1 MLYWITFGIPTI
13 ILLIALIYAVHR
25 AGWFSP
31 REERRLDANTRM
43 AQERDDPQR

>member
-1 MLYWITFGIPTI
+1 MWYWIGFGIPTI
-13 ILLIALIYAVHR
+13 ILLAALIYGVIR

-43 AQERDDPQR
+43 MQRRDDPQ